1 MSGQALPVAVFCLAT
16 GAALG
21 CLFLLF
27 QGMSQLLGLKKLG
40 AALVDVLFCCLC
52 GGFVFLCALAGLS
65 LRDRQDR
72 VPGVVIETEAEVP
85 REEIAPDFPPV
96 DLNTATAEELDT
108 LPGIGESLARRII
121 AYREANGPFGS
132 IEEIMEVSGIGEAK
146 FAELEDRVTVD
157 NGKGEVTNEDS
168 GG

>member
-1 MSGQALPVAVFCLAT
+1 MSGRGRPT
-16 GAALG
+16 K
-21 CLFLLF
+21 
-27 QGMSQLLGLKKLG
+27 SEIILLGLT
-40 AALVDVLFCCLC
+40 A
-52 GGFVFLCALAGLS
+52 VFLCALAGLS

-85 REEIAPDFPPV
+85 REEIAPDFPP
-96 DLNTATAEELDT
+96 ELDT

>member
-1 MSGQALPVAVFCLAT
+1 MSGRGRPT
-16 GAALG
+16 K
-21 CLFLLF
+21 
-27 QGMSQLLGLKKLG
+27 SEIILLGLT
-40 AALVDVLFCCLC
+40 A
-52 GGFVFLCALAGLS
+52 VFLCALAGLS

-85 REEIAPDFPPV
+85 REEIAPDFP
-96 DLNTATAEELDT
+96 AGGSEHCHGGGAGHAARHRGE
-108 LPGIGESLARRII
+108 PGRRII

>member
-1 MSGQALPVAVFCLAT
+1 MSGRGRPT
-16 GAALG
+16 K
-21 CLFLLF
+21 
-27 QGMSQLLGLKKLG
+27 SEIILLGLT
-40 AALVDVLFCCLC
+40 A
-52 GGFVFLCALAGLS
+52 VFLCALAGLS
-65 LRDRQDR
+65 LRDRQ
-72 VPGVVIETEAEVP
+72 ETSS
-85 REEIAPDFPPV
+85 F
-96 DLNTATAEELDT
+96 
-108 LPGIGESLARRII
+108 SARRII

>member
-1 MSGQALPVAVFCLAT
+1 MSRWGKPT
-16 GAALG
+16 K
-21 CLFLLF
+21 
-27 QGMSQLLGLKKLG
+27 SEIILLGLT
-40 AALVDVLFCCLC
+40 AA
-52 GGFVFLCALAGLS
+52 FLCTLAVLS
-65 LRDRQDR
+65 AQDRQER
-72 VPGVVIETEAEVP
+72 IPGAVIETEVEVP

-121 AYREANGPFGS
+121 AYREANGHFGS

-146 FAELEDRVTVD
+146 FAELKDRVTVD

>member
-1 MSGQALPVAVFCLAT
+1 MSGRGRPT
-16 GAALG
+16 K
-21 CLFLLF
+21 
-27 QGMSQLLGLKKLG
+27 SEIILLGLT
-40 AALVDVLFCCLC
+40 A
-52 GGFVFLCALAGLS
+52 VFLCALAGLS

-96 DLNTATAEELDT
+96 DLNT

>member
-1 MSGQALPVAVFCLAT
+1 MSRWGKPT
-16 GAALG
+16 K
-21 CLFLLF
+21 
-27 QGMSQLLGLKKLG
+27 SEIILLGLT
-40 AALVDVLFCCLC
+40 AA
-52 GGFVFLCALAGLS
+52 FLCTLAVLS
-65 LRDRQDR
+65 AQDRQER
-72 VPGVVIETEAEVP
+72 IPGAVIETEVEVP

-108 LPGIGESLARRII
+108 LPGIGESLAGRII

>member
-1 MSGQALPVAVFCLAT
+1 MRPGGPVSSG
-16 GAALG
+16 
-21 CLFLLF
+21 
-27 QGMSQLLGLKKLG
+27 S
-40 AALVDVLFCCLC
+40 
-52 GGFVFLCALAGLS
+52 AG
-65 LRDRQDR
+65 
-72 VPGVVIETEAEVP
+72 AEVP